1 MSSII
6 GYSISEDRYF
16 HKRALLAL
24 DDELTKAEIVRRG
37 WAVGPLYLPW
47 PLYHTPKDG
56 YNLYPVTN
64 HSAFRDDLER
74 GYTFKYEGQYYTIRG
89 YNAIP
94 SPLTL
99 PYWNRGRGV
108 TNEYAISIIMAALNA
123 PVVVNPI
130 SEEPYKV
137 RWTTYAGEQVD
148 MTVWIFNRR
157 VGIPST
163 LDPDGVYETTKIPGV
178 GYASMLKDWGTLDH
192 EEEKAHV
199 GYPISLIS
207 ILEKVVRQISFV
219 VHYPNC
225 ELGNDVCASYDVE
238 PTVDDNKN
246 IMSVKVKFKGLS
258 HAKVRRLI
266 MPRYQPRT
274 ATSAISCHVMTKL
287 MAQRFVD
294 SLYTKD
300 VYDRLKTMLYG
311 DGAGNI
317 LSLKWFYGVR
327 PNLSTAKQAKVSL
340 GNVVLENVVAPVYN
354 GDFVQVYMG
363 YVKVP
368 REFGDY
374 RDFTNVRYQAYLPM
388 VGTIDLD
395 PSVVVGENLH
405 LLYTVNLTDGS
416 AVVTLAISKL
426 MTGNVPVLPKRND
439 WYDTP
444 QIVFTSSV
452 TYGYEIPLNV
462 DSIRSP
468 SLVVGDIVTK
478 AVVGGVSGAVAGNYA
493 GAAIGAT
500 IGAVA
505 GASGGVETTYS
516 SGSLSPN
523 SNVMGSFVPTLI
535 RTVNSDE
542 SGDIS
547 AAVGAPSGK
556 VVRVGDASGY
566 LKAAVVYGTPS
577 TTMQHADEIENI
589 LKEGI
594 HIS

>member
-1 MSSII
+1 MSNII
-6 GYSISEDRYF
+6 GYSVSGDRF
-16 HKRALLAL
+16 THKRALLTF
-24 DDELTKAEIVRRG
+24 DDELTKAEIIRRG

-47 PLYHTPKDG
+47 PLYDTPKDG
-56 YNLYPVTN
+56 YRYYGLRE
-64 HSAFRDDLER
+64 HSAFRKDLEVQNV
-74 GYTFKYEGQYYTIRG
+74 FKYEGQYYLIKRF
-89 YNAIP
+89 NAVA

-99 PYWNRGRGV
+99 PYWNKGRGV

-123 PVVVNPI
+123 PVVVNP
-130 SEEPYKV
+130 SREDVYKV

-148 MTVWIFNRR
+148 MTVWVFDKYE
-157 VGIPST
+157 GIPD
-163 LDPDGVYETTKIPGV
+163 DPDGVYETTKIPGV
-178 GYASMLKDWGTLDH
+178 GYTSMLKDWDTLDH
-192 EEEKAHV
+192 EEETAHYGIPPRLSAIV
-199 GYPISLIS
+199 DLRTRKIT
-207 ILEKVVRQISFV
+207 FT

-225 ELGNDVCASYDVE
+225 ELGDDVCANYVVE
-238 PTVDDNKN
+238 PSSDADKN
-246 IMSVKVKFKGLS
+246 ITSVKVTFNGLY
-258 HAKVRRLI
+258 HTKVRRLI

-274 ATSAISCHVMTKL
+274 ATSAISCHVMNKL

-300 VYDRLKTMLYG
+300 VYDKLKAMLYG

-327 PNLSTAKQAKVSL
+327 PNLSTPKQVKVSL
-340 GNVVLENVVAPVYN
+340 GNVVLENVVTPVYN

-363 YVKVP
+363 YVDVP

-395 PSVVVGENLH
+395 PSVVVGETLH

-426 MTGNVPVLPKRND
+426 MEGNKPVLPKKND

-444 QIVFTSSV
+444 QIVFTTSI

-478 AVVGGVSGAVAGNYA
+478 AVAGGVAGAVAGNYV

-500 IGAVA
+500 FGAVA
-505 GASGGVETTYS
+505 GAASGVETTYS

-523 SNVMGSFVPTLI
+523 SNVMGSFVPSLTRSI
-535 RTVNSDE
+535 TSDV

-547 AAVGAPSGK
+547 AAVGYPCGK
-556 VVRVGDASGY
+556 VVKVADASGY
-566 LKAAVVYGTPS
+566 LKAAMVYGTPS
-577 TTMQHADEIENI
+577 TTMRHTDEIENM

-594 HIS
+594 YIS

>member
-6 GYSISEDRYF
+6 GYSISEDRF
-16 HKRALLAL
+16 AQKRALLAF

-47 PLYHTPKDG
+47 PLYDTPKDG
-56 YNLYPVTN
+56 YRYYTLRD
-64 HSAFRDDLER
+64 HSAFRTDLEAR
-74 GYTFKYEGQYYTIRG
+74 NAFKYEGQYYLIKR
-89 YNAIP
+89 YNAVA

-99 PYWNRGRGV
+99 PYWNRGRGI

-123 PVVVNPI
+123 PVVANPKY
-130 SEEPYKV
+130 EDVYKV
-137 RWTTYAGEQVD
+137 RWTTYAGERVD
-148 MTVWIFNRR
+148 MTVWVYDKNM
-157 VGIPST
+157 GIS
-163 LDPDGVYETTKIPGV
+163 DEPDGTYETTKIPGV
-178 GYASMLKDWGTLDH
+178 GYTSLLKDWDTLDH
-192 EEEKAHV
+192 EDEKAND
-199 GYPISLIS
+199 GYPPRLIS
-207 ILEKVVRQISFV
+207 IIEGRTRNISFT

-225 ELGNDVCASYDVE
+225 ELGDDVCADYAVE
-238 PTVDDNKN
+238 TSVDANKN
-246 IMSVKVKFKGLS
+246 ILSVKVTFEGLF
-258 HAKVRRLI
+258 HTKVRRLI

-274 ATSAISCHVMTKL
+274 ATSAISCYVMTRT

-294 SLYTKD
+294 SLYNKD
-300 VYDRLKTMLYG
+300 VYDRLKAMLYG

-327 PNLSTAKQAKVSL
+327 PNLSTPKQAKVSL
-340 GNVVLENVVAPVYN
+340 GNVVLDNVVAPIYN

-363 YVKVP
+363 YVNVP

-374 RDFTNVRYQAYLPM
+374 RDFTNVRYQAFLPM

-416 AVVTLAISKL
+416 AVVTLATSKL
-426 MTGNVPVLPKRND
+426 TEGSKPVLPKKND

-444 QIVFTSSV
+444 QVVFTTSI

-478 AVVGGVSGAVAGNYA
+478 AVAGGVAGAVAGNYA

-500 IGAVA
+500 FGAVA
-505 GASGGVETTYS
+505 GAAGGVETTYS

-523 SNVMGSFVPTLI
+523 SNVMGSFVPTLTRI
-535 RTVNSDE
+535 ITSDE

-547 AAVGAPSGK
+547 AAAGAPSGK
-556 VVRVGDASGY
+556 VVRVGEASGY
-566 LKAAVVYGTPS
+566 LKAAMVYGTPS
-577 TTMQHADEIENI
+577 TTMQHTDEII
-589 LKEGI
+589 DMLKEGI
-594 HIS
+594 RIS

>member
-1 MSSII
+1 MSNII
-6 GYSISEDRYF
+6 GYSISEDHF
-16 HKRALLAL
+16 TNKRALLTF

-47 PLYHTPKDG
+47 PLYDTPKDG
-56 YNLYPVTN
+56 YRYYTVRE
-64 HSAFRDDLER
+64 HSSFRSDLER
-74 GYTFKYEGQYYTIRG
+74 NNAFKYEGQYYLIVR
-89 YNAIP
+89 YNPLP

-99 PYWNRGRGV
+99 PYWNRERGV
-108 TNEYAISIIMAALNA
+108 TNEYAISVIMAALNA
-123 PVVVNPI
+123 PVVVNP
-130 SEEPYKV
+130 SREEVYKV
-137 RWTTYAGEQVD
+137 MWTTYAGEQVP
-148 MTVWIFNRR
+148 MTVTVFDKYE
-157 VGIPST
+157 GISD
-163 LDPDGVYETTKIPGV
+163 DPNAVYETTGIPGV
-178 GYASMLKDWGTLDH
+178 GYTSLLKEWKVLDH
-192 EEEKAHV
+192 REETADDGYLPRLYDFLQVKA
-199 GYPISLIS
+199 
-207 ILEKVVRQISFV
+207 KVISFT

-225 ELGNDVCASYDVE
+225 ELGDDICAGYGVE
-238 PTVDDNKN
+238 PSVDANNN
-246 IMSVKVKFKGLS
+246 ITSVKVSFYGLF

-274 ATSAISCHVMTKL
+274 ATSAISCYVMNRGT
-287 MAQRFVD
+287 AQRFVD

-300 VYDRLKTMLYG
+300 VYDRMKAMLYG

-327 PNLSTAKQAKVSL
+327 PNLSTPKQVKVSL
-340 GNVVLENVVAPVYN
+340 GNVVLDNVVAPVYN

-363 YVKVP
+363 YVNVP

-426 MTGNVPVLPKRND
+426 MEGNKPVLPKKND

-444 QIVFTSSV
+444 LIVFTTSI

-468 SLVVGDIVTK
+468 SLVVGDIVSK
-478 AVVGGVSGAVAGNYA
+478 AVVGGAAGAVAGNFA

-500 IGAVA
+500 LGAVT
-505 GASGGVETTYS
+505 GATGGVETTYS
-516 SGSLSPN
+516 TGSLSPN
-523 SNVMGSFVPTLI
+523 SNVMGSFVPTLT
-535 RTVNSDE
+535 RTITSDV

-547 AAVGAPSGK
+547 QAVGIPCGK
-556 VVRVGDASGY
+556 VVNVGAASGY
-566 LKAAVVYGTPS
+566 LKAAMVYGTPS
-577 TTMQHADEIENI
+577 TTMQHTDEII
-589 LKEGI
+589 SMLKEGI
-594 HIS
+594 YIS

>member
-1 MSSII
+1 MSTII
-6 GYSISEDRYF
+6 GYSVSEDRST
-16 HKRALLAL
+16 HIRALLAF
-24 DDELTKAEIVRRG
+24 DDELTKAEIIRRG

-47 PLYHTPKDG
+47 PLYDTPKDG
-56 YNLYPVTN
+56 YRYYGLKE
-64 HSAFRDDLER
+64 HSAFRTDLEAKNV
-74 GYTFKYEGQYYTIRG
+74 FKYEGQYYLIKR
-89 YNAIP
+89 YNAVA

-99 PYWNRGRGV
+99 PYWNRERGV

-123 PVVVNPI
+123 PVMVNPTR
-130 SEEPYKV
+130 EDVYKV

-148 MTVWIFNRR
+148 MTVWVFDRYK
-157 VGIPST
+157 GIDD
-163 LDPDGVYETTKIPGV
+163 DPYGTYETTKIPGV
-178 GYASMLKDWGTLDH
+178 GYTSMLKDWDTLDH
-192 EEEKAHV
+192 EEEKALG
-199 GYPISLIS
+199 GYPPRLIS
-207 ILEKVVRQISFV
+207 ILEDRARYISFT

-225 ELGNDVCASYDVE
+225 ELGDDVCANYAVE
-238 PTVDDNKN
+238 PTVDANKN
-246 IMSVKVKFKGLS
+246 ITSVKISFKGLF
-258 HAKVRRLI
+258 HTKVRRLI

-274 ATSAISCHVMTKL
+274 ATSAISCYVMTKL

-300 VYDRLKTMLYG
+300 VYDKLKAMLYG

-327 PNLSTAKQAKVSL
+327 PNLSTPKQVKVSL
-340 GNVVLENVVAPVYN
+340 GNVVLDNVVAPVYN

-363 YVKVP
+363 YVNVP

-395 PSVVVGENLH
+395 PSIVVGENLH
-405 LLYTVNLTDGS
+405 LLYTINLTDGS

-426 MTGNVPVLPKRND
+426 MEGSKPVLPKKND

-444 QIVFTSSV
+444 QIVFTTSI

-478 AVVGGVSGAVAGNYA
+478 AVAGGVAGAVAGNYE
-493 GAAIGAT
+493 GAAIGAVF
-500 IGAVA
+500 GAVA

-523 SNVMGSFVPTLI
+523 SNVMGSFVPTLTRI
-535 RTVNSDE
+535 ISSDE

-547 AAVGAPSGK
+547 GAVGAPSGK

-566 LKAAVVYGTPS
+566 LKAAMVYGTPS
-577 TTMQHADEIENI
+577 TTMQHTDEIVNM

-594 HIS
+594 YIS